1 MKISLSLVLLFFAAY
16 LHAQT
21 HQIIKH
27 NDEKINVNFIKIENH
42 LIYYSFPESSE
53 EKKISKYAV
62 AQLNDK
68 LNKSKPIT
76 AQRIDIT
83 KKSDYKKVIVLKETE
98 IIGLKKSDTLRVF
111 WPKIKGESK
120 LSSKE
125 QGERRLKEKAA
136 LIGNP
141 FIVIVS
147 NKNDYLTA
155 ISYTY

>member
-27 NDEKINVNFIKIENH
+27 NDEKINANFIKIENN
-42 LIYYSFPESSE
+42 LIYYTFPESSE

-68 LNKSKPIT
+68 SNKSHPI
-76 AQRIDIT
+76 ASQKIDIT
-83 KKSDYKKVIVLKETE
+83 KKADYKKVIILREAET
-98 IIGLKKSDTLRVF
+98 IGLKKSDTLRVF
-111 WPKIKGESK
+111 SPKIKGESK
-120 LSSKE
+120 LSIQE

-136 LIGNP
+136 LKGNP
-141 FIVIVS
+141 FFVIVS
-147 NKNDYLTA
+147 NKNEYLTA